1 MSKPVNTLW
10 EANTGAHLHQP
21 DWEAWFLSDFGE
33 SASDP
38 QRLSLEIGHRA
49 ERASTDCSAPK
60 EPHPMC
66 R

>member
-10 EANTGAHLHQP
+10 EAKMGAYLSQP
-21 DWEAWFLSDFGE
+21 DWEPGSVRLGGIRFG
-33 SASDP
+33 SVAP
-38 QRLSLEIGHRA
+38 KLGNGHRA
-49 ERASTDCSAPK
+49 ERASNDCSAPK